1 VKKSAEYPGSE
12 NLVLAAIAL
21 ETTEYVRSKYG
32 QNLMYNQQSII
43 GILMSILGWN
53 GQAEANQMTEIYW
66 RNNRVKTSQFEQRL
80 TNMISA
86 YVFERIIMLDR
97 EQKRTALEI
106 AEWLRKIAD
115 FTEKQIESA
124 ENFGKLTKAF

>member
-1 VKKSAEYPGSE
+1 MIQLSEEDLKFKKSAEYPDSE
-12 NLVLAAIAL
+12 NLILAAIAL
-21 ETTEYVRSKYG
+21 ETTEYVREKYQ

-53 GQAEANQMTEIYW
+53 GKAKINQVKVTEIDW
-66 RNNRVKTSQFEQRL
+66 LNNRVKISQFEQRL

-97 EQKRTALEI
+97 EQRRTALEI
-106 AEWLRKIAD
+106 AEWLRKMAGL
-115 FTEKQIESA
+115 ER
-124 ENFGKLTKAF
+124 